1 LRRLV
6 TKSSKPEA
14 VADEAELTS
23 HRWFVDIPADTAR
36 DRLAQRHLAAGI
48 ETSKLAAIRRA
59 ETNDL
64 PNGELIRSLLIKPD
78 VVIEN

>member
-1 LRRLV
+1 MKGLEPGSR
-6 TKSSKPEA
+6 
-14 VADEAELTS
+14 ADDPDLTRD
-23 HRWFVDIPADTAR
+23 RWFVDIPAHTAR

-48 ETSKLAAIRRA
+48 ETSRPDAIRRA

-64 PNGELIRSLLIKPD
+64 PNGELIRSLLIEPD